1 MDIKEHIASI
11 EGFPKEGIVFR
22 DVTPVLQDPE
32 CLHYVTKELAA
43 FAEKQ
48 GADIVLGPEARG
60 FMFGVPVALEA
71 NLPFAPV
78 RKPGKLPRAVFTQ
91 TYDLEYGQDTLCI
104 HTDAIQPGQKVII
117 VDDLLAT
124 GGTVGAMIKMV
135 EKMQGIV
142 VGCAFVIELDDLH
155 GRDRL
160 GDVEICALTHYKG
173 E

>member
-1 MDIKEHIASI
+1 
-11 EGFPKEGIVFR
+11 
-22 DVTPVLQDPE
+22 
-32 CLHYVTKELAA
+32 
-43 FAEKQ
+43 
-48 GADIVLGPEARG
+48 
-60 FMFGVPVALEA
+60 
-71 NLPFAPV
+71 
-78 RKPGKLPRAVFTQ
+78 
-91 TYDLEYGQDTLCI
+91 
-104 HTDAIQPGQKVII
+104 

-160 GDVEICALTHYKG
+160 GNVEICALTHYKG